1 MSGCYHCG
9 LPDGSE
15 VRLCETCYRL
25 KYHRERDVI
34 ELDSSAPA
42 EGVEIT
48 PSVQRALLSSG
59 LALYLG
65 IISFSFLIYHRQM
78 ESDPQ
83 RAPFSYV
90 SADDHQSVV
99 TIEHAISDIKAPSS
113 IKG

>member
-25 KYHRERDVI
+25 KYHRERDALEI
-34 ELDSSAPA
+34 DTSAPP
-42 EGVEIT
+42 EGVEMT

-65 IISFSFLIYHRQM
+65 IVSFSFLMYHRQV

-90 SADDHQSVV
+90 PADEHLSVV
-99 TIEHAISDIKAPSS
+99 TSQHSISDIKAPSS